1 MDWNP
6 AAVRALRKA
15 LRYSQEDLGQK
26 LGASTKTIRSWEH
39 GEHRP
44 RPYHE
49 QALDTVR
56 ERMSP
61 DQRHRLDGL
70 LSDAGG
76 PALVLGSNDQDGS
89 DVLDSSLDIAE
100 RMQWVS
106 ASNVDDVALD
116 QIGSAIAD
124 LIQQYERRGPRSLAA
139 QAVRNRRWIDGL
151 IRERQHPHQ
160 REQLYVAAAHLSGI
174 LAAIA
179 LDLGR
184 QPLARAYAVEAFHLA
199 QLARR
204 GDVQA
209 WVLGTQSLIEY
220 YAGNFMSALTHA
232 RHGQALAGHGGQDVR
247 LILNG
252 EARALSR
259 LHDVAGVED
268 AVQRGLALVDR
279 DDTTEDV
286 SASLTLGSYCYARA
300 AGNAATAYLWIGQ
313 PTQARVYAEQ
323 ALVTFDAQGL
333 QGPRALT
340 RLDIAVSLIQD
351 AAHAEPERA
360 AVLTQEALTV
370 AGAQQFQ
377 PIAQR
382 AEEFVTAAAPWR
394 DVAAVR
400 EVTEMTRDL
409 SSSMETPML
418 SEGD

>member
-56 ERMSP
+56 ERMSL
-61 DQRHRLDGL
+61 DQRQWFEAL
-70 LSDAGG
+70 LSETGSA
-76 PALVLGSNDQDGS
+76 ALGSDVQGS
-89 DVLDSSLDIAE
+89 FDVLDSSLDIAE
-100 RMQWVS
+100 RIQWIS
-106 ASNVDDVALD
+106 ASNVDDIALN
-116 QIGSAIAD
+116 QIDGAIAD
-124 LIQQYERRGPRSLAA
+124 LIQQYERLGPSLLAA
-139 QAVRNRRWIDGL
+139 QAVRNRKWVDGL
-151 IRERQHPHQ
+151 IHERQHPHQ
-160 REQLYVAAAHLSGI
+160 REQLYVAAARLSGI

-204 GDVQA
+204 EDVQA

-220 YAGNFMSALTHA
+220 YAGNFLIALAHA
-232 RHGQALAGHGGQDVR
+232 RQGQAIAGRGGQDVR

-259 LHDVAGVED
+259 LNDAPGVED
-268 AVQRGLALVDR
+268 AVQRGLALVDQ
-279 DDTTEDV
+279 DSTTKDV
-286 SASLTLGSYCYARA
+286 SASLTLDSYCYARA

-313 PTQARVYAEQ
+313 PTKARIYAEQ
-323 ALVTFDAQGL
+323 ALATFDAQGL

-340 RLDIAVSLIQD
+340 RLDIAVSLVQD
-351 AAHAEPERA
+351 ASHAEPERA
-360 AVLTQEALTV
+360 AVLTHEALTV

-394 DVAAVR
+394 DIAAVR
-400 EVTEMTRDL
+400 EVAELTKDL
-409 SSSMETPML
+409 SSSTGTFML
-418 SEGD
+418 PEGD